1 MVGRRV
7 RGDVGSFDASSADDI
22 AAPLRGN
29 ALPLDSAKCG
39 CVVASL
45 GDDKERAAAAGSST
59 RGLKVDGF
67 VLWMTLRVSW
77 SVELDSERKVEEVKV
92 ARSSPSGIRDR
103 GVVLAEIVE
112 VTATSV
118 FTD

>member
-1 MVGRRV
+1 M
-7 RGDVGSFDASSADDI
+7 
-22 AAPLRGN
+22 
-29 ALPLDSAKCG
+29 PLDSAKCG

-77 SVELDSERKVEEVKV
+77 SAELDSERKVEEVKV
-92 ARSSPSGIRDR
+92 A
-103 GVVLAEIVE
+103 
-112 VTATSV
+112 
-118 FTD
+118 